1 MWCPRRKAV
10 VLKSGVLARGLVK
23 TLQCLWYPH
32 YKAPKGGG
40 SVTPRKAR
48 AEGKALDGFVERWVK
63 AGQTPVIRTVA
74 AQRLVDAL
82 NEKGYKPIQAQV
94 VATDE
99 MLRLGTRVDLICED
113 AATNQ
118 KIFIEVKLGF
128 DQYWRK
134 CKADAKMNSPYDDLV
149 DAAEQHHWLQAA
161 WSRYLLEQQTPDT
174 KIHQAYI
181 LRISRQDALPPH
193 EWSLVPE
200 TLIRP
205 PALQALQACKS
216 QNKRQ
221 RSRSLSRQ
229 RSRHGKR
236 VKR

>member
-1 MWCPRRKAV
+1 MWCGKRKAV

-48 AEGKALDGFVERWVK
+48 AEGKALDSFVERWVN
-63 AGQTPVIRTVA
+63 AGQIPVVRTVA

-82 NEKGYKPIQAQV
+82 KEKGYKPIQAQV
-94 VATDE
+94 AVADDT
-99 MLRLGTRVDLICED
+99 LRLGTRVDLICED
-113 AATNQ
+113 IATQQ

-134 CKADAKMNSPYDDLV
+134 TKADAKMNSPYDDLA

-161 WSRYLLEQQTPDT
+161 WSRYMLENQRQGTT
-174 KIHQAYI
+174 VKIQQAYV
-181 LRISRQDALPPH
+181 LRISRQDALPSH

-200 TLIRP
+200 NLIRTA
-205 PALQALQACKS
+205 ALQALEACKT
-216 QNKRQ
+216 QNQRQ

-229 RSRHGKR
+229 RKR
-236 VKR
+236 AKR

>member
-1 MWCPRRKAV
+1 MWCLKRKAV
-10 VLKSGVLARGLVK
+10 VLQSGVLARGLVK

-48 AEGKALDGFVERWVK
+48 AEGKALDSFVERWVK
-63 AGQTPVIRTVA
+63 AGKQPVVRTVA

-82 NEKGYKPIQAQV
+82 KEKGYKPIQAQV
-94 VATDE
+94 AVADE
-99 MLRLGTRVDLICED
+99 TLRLGTRVDLICED
-113 AATNQ
+113 IATQQ

-134 CKADAKMNSPYDDLV
+134 AKTDAKMNSPYDDLT

-161 WSRYLLEQQTPDT
+161 WSRYMLGKRGESPE
-174 KIHQAYI
+174 IYQAYV

-193 EWSLVPE
+193 EWSLVPDN
-200 TLIRP
+200 LIRP
-205 PALQALQACKS
+205 AALQALESCKT

-229 RSRHGKR
+229 RKR
-236 VKR
+236 VKRSH